1 MSSTSS
7 YVINKWEGLVTPN
20 STKMQPVI
28 YIQPDTRLLNYA
40 RINGNKF
47 SVRISNSESLY
58 DNKPIIGNFT
68 ESKKCC
74 EDIECG
80 DNSYIFIL
88 DTEWIGVPL
97 NLGNIDIYGVI
108 EEDSTTTHKNA
119 PLRALPVNSSNSTNK
134 KYTWIIWVI
143 IAILIAICI
152 VLAILYVT
160 YDDNSSIILQPT
172 VNKVV
177 SPTTPTATP
186 IRVVSPTPDK
196 KSIGKES
203 INFELTFM
211 KAGLSNEILKN
222 RLSERRISI
231 TDYGIGKF
239 RSK

>member
-1 MSSTSS
+1 MSSTS

-28 YIQPDTRLLNYA
+28 YIEPDTRLSNYA

-47 SVRISNSESLY
+47 SVRITNSKSLY
-58 DNKPIIGNFT
+58 DNKPIIGIFS

-74 EDIECG
+74 EDDC

-97 NLGNIDIYGVI
+97 NLGNIDIYGAI
-108 EEDSTTTHKNA
+108 EEDSTHTNA
-119 PLRALPVNSSNSTNK
+119 PLRALPFNSSNFKNK
-134 KYTWIIWVI
+134 NYPWIVWVI
-143 IAILIAICI
+143 IAILIAIVI
-152 VLAILYVT
+152 VLIILYVT
-160 YDDNSSIILQPT
+160 YDDSST
-172 VNKVV
+172 TDNKVV
-177 SPTTPTATP
+177 SRSLSTTDNK
-186 IRVVSPTPDK
+186 VVSTTTSSTTTTTDK
-196 KSIGKES
+196 GIGKES
-203 INFELTFM
+203 INLGLTFM